1 MSITDEPVI
10 IDTAEVVAGFGDLPT
25 LAPVAVEV
33 LRLADDDRASL
44 EDIADVISRD
54 PGLAAQ
60 LLKVANSPMYG
71 MGGDVASL
79 GRAASIL
86 GLRTVKLLSLSFAVV
101 AETSGDGDDAMIW
114 RRTLASSALA
124 QSIANRHERR
134 LQDEAFIAALL
145 ANLGRMALLKNATYA
160 EACEAAGGWLTTA
173 DEWARF
179 HTTGDEVAAEILL
192 GWGLPPLLASAVRH
206 RSDPGA
212 IDGVSARLASFLAA
226 ADAAAGFIVADDDA
240 PMALE
245 QWHSV
250 AARELQLDEAGADEL
265 LEESQAAL
273 DSVAEMFDS
282 SSPGDQPVND
292 LLQRAREG
300 LARLSLD
307 VVAALS
313 QEQTRAA
320 NLENE
325 NERLAAEA
333 MTDSLT
339 GLPNRRAFEEALTNA
354 ISGHERGSLKG
365 QLGMMV
371 LDLDK
376 FKAVNDTYGHQVGDD
391 VLRAAAGR
399 LKGQCREGE
408 MIARVGG
415 EEFAVLL
422 PSTDAEGIQVAG
434 DRLRSAL
441 ADSPVDTAAGPLEV
455 TTSIGVAIA
464 PFIDPDTMTALFQRA
479 DEALYAA
486 KESGRNC
493 VRLAA

>member
-1 MSITDEPVI
+1 MSLTDEPVI
-10 IDTAEVVAGFGDLPT
+10 LDPVQVAAGFGDLPT

-101 AETSGDGDDAMIW
+101 TETGGDGHDAVIW
-114 RRTLASSALA
+114 RRTLAGSALA
-124 QSIANRHERR
+124 QSIANRFDRR

-145 ANLGRMALLKNATYA
+145 ANLGRLALLKNEAYA
-160 EACEAAGGWLTTA
+160 ASCDAAGGWLTPTQEHA
-173 DEWARF
+173 GF

-192 GWGLPPLLASAVRH
+192 GWGLPSLLASAVRH
-206 RSDPGA
+206 RGA
-212 IDGVSARLASFLAA
+212 PDGIDGVSGRLAEILAA
-226 ADAAAGFIVADDDA
+226 ADAAAAFIVADEEA

-245 QWHSV
+245 QWH
-250 AARELQLDEAGADEL
+250 AAAALHLELDEAGADEL
-265 LEESQAAL
+265 LEESQEAL
-273 DSVAEMFDS
+273 ESVAEMFDS
-282 SSPGDQPVND
+282 STPGDHPINE

-313 QEQTRAA
+313 QEQHRAVQ
-320 NLENE
+320 LESE

-339 GLPNRRAFEEALTNA
+339 GLPNRRAFEEALASA
-354 ISGHERGSLKG
+354 ISGHERGTIKG
-365 QLGMMV
+365 ELGLMV

-376 FKAVNDTYGHQVGDD
+376 FKSVNDTHGHQVGDD

-399 LKGQCREGE
+399 LRGQCRDGE
-408 MIARVGG
+408 MMARIGG
-415 EEFAVLL
+415 EEFGVLL
-422 PSTDAEGIQVAG
+422 PSTDPEGIQHAG
-434 DRLRSAL
+434 NRLRQAL
-441 ADSPVDTAAGPLEV
+441 AASPVDTAAGPLEV
-455 TTSIGVAIA
+455 TVSIGVAVASI
-464 PFIDPDTMTALFQRA
+464 IDADTAKTLFQRA

-486 KESGRNC
+486 KEAGRNC
-493 VRLAA
+493 VHLAD